1 MRPCPNCKC
10 SENTLRIKEEEFLV
24 VRCNSCGLTYL
35 LNPPDESEIYED
47 YYQIEFKGDDYRK
60 DSSFAHLREIFE
72 INSQRVELIKKL
84 ASLSEDFKILDIGCG
99 SGLFLKS
106 CKDAG
111 INGAGIDVSN
121 NALNFARN
129 EFGLDV
135 YNKSTEDLKN
145 EGKRYDMITMWHVL
159 EHITEPIN
167 ELRKIKEL
175 LSPNGCLMI
184 EVPNL
189 NSIKFKLSGNK
200 WKGGNHPLYHRSFFT
215 SKTLRETLIKSGFTN
230 VRRIK
235 FSYPLSNKSVFYNLL
250 KILFNVF
257 SADAFL
263 NFIAENNND

>member
-1 MRPCPNCKC
+1 MRPCPYCK
-10 SENTLRIKEEEFLV
+10 SGENTLRIKEKEFLI
-24 VRCNSCGLTYL
+24 VRCTACGLTYL
-35 LNPPDESEIYED
+35 LNPPEESEIYED
-47 YYQIEFKGDDYRK
+47 YYQIEFKGNDYRE
-60 DSSFAHLREIFE
+60 DSSFEHLREIFE
-72 INSQRVELIKKL
+72 INEQRTGLIKKF
-84 ASLSEDFKILDIGCG
+84 ASLTDDFKLLDIGCG

-111 INGAGIDVSN
+111 IQGEGIDVSN
-121 NALNFARN
+121 NALDFARN

-135 YNKSTEDLKN
+135 YNRTTEDLIN
-145 EGKRYDMITMWHVL
+145 EGKKYDLITMWHVL
-159 EHITEPIN
+159 EHILNPIE

-175 LSPNGCLMI
+175 LSLNGYLMV

-215 SKTLRETLIKSGFTN
+215 SKTLGETLIKSGFTD

-235 FSYPLSNKSVFYNLL
+235 FSYPLSNKSFVYNLL
-250 KILFNVF
+250 KIIFNVF

-263 NFIAENNND
+263 NFTARNTND